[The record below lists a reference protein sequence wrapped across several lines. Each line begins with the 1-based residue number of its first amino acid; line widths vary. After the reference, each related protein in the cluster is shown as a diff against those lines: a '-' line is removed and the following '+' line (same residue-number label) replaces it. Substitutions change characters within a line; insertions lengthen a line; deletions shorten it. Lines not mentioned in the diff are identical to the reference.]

1 MLTSLLLSAAPAVK
15 PAWSTI
21 LLYSLLPAA
30 VMIIGAVVAVL
41 RPPGPA
47 LRSAILHFAA
57 GVVFSVVAVEL
68 LPDIVRQ
75 HRPIEVGIGFGL
87 GVAVML
93 GLRQLTRRLEKKE
106 AGEAESAGGAGEP
119 APLTVERAGEATPAV
134 TPAATAGA
142 LPWGLLVGVGIDIF
156 IDGLL
161 LGIGFAA
168 GAKEGTLL
176 AIALTVELL
185 SLGLATAVELR
196 QDGFG
201 KGRAVG
207 IVAGLALALL
217 LGAGVGTTV
226 LSGATG
232 NLLEIVLSFG
242 LAALLFLVTEE
253 LLTEAHEEAES
264 PWLTSAFF
272 VGFLLFLILGMVV

>member
-1 MLTSLLLSAAPAVK
+1 MLASLLLSVGPAAK

-30 VMIIGAVVAVL
+30 IMIVGAVVAVL

-75 HRPIEVGIGFGL
+75 HAPLEVGIGFGL

-106 AGEAESAGGAGEP
+106 TAAAASGAQPVAPALAGAAPAEA
-119 APLTVERAGEATPAV
+119 
-134 TPAATAGA
+134 AGA

-201 KGRAVG
+201 KLRAVG

-253 LLTEAHEEAES
+253 LLTEAHEEEES